1 MYLIDFFIL
10 ADLTFLSSWPDPSV
24 KFGQVAAVTVD
35 RQGKVVV
42 FHRGTHVWG
51 TQTFDEYDNY
61 QRKEDGPVNE
71 NTVVVLDPQSG
82 AVLKSWGKG
91 L

>member
-1 MYLIDFFIL
+1 MSLE
-10 ADLTFLSSWPDPSV
+10 LTFSSSWPDPSI

-35 RQGKVVV
+35 RNGRVVV
-42 FHRGTHVWG
+42 FHRGPHVWG
-51 TQTFDEYDNY
+51 GGTFDGYDNY

-71 NTVVVLDPQSG
+71 DTVVVMDPQSG
-82 AVLKSWGKG
+82 VVVKSWGKG